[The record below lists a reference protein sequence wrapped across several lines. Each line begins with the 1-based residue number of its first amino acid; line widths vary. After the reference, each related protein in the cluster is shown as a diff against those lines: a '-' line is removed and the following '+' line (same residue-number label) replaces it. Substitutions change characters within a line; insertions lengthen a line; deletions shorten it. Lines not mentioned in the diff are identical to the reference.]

1 MTVSTRRGTKD
12 VAPSRAPSALSLT
25 AWPTW
30 TDITQDFDSVFS
42 QFQRSFD
49 EVLAPL
55 QPRTSPSVSDER
67 SARSPV
73 VEVLDQ
79 GDHYTVTAEL
89 PGFSRD
95 MVDVRVSKTGL
106 MVRAR
111 KKEQSEDKRGDSIQ
125 RERSDYA
132 FEERVSFPA
141 EVDPKKLAESMKN
154 GVLELK
160 IPKRESP
167 KSEKKT
173 GAS

>member
-1 MTVSTRRGTKD
+1 MATSVTSW
-12 VAPSRAPSALSLT
+12 T

-30 TDITQDFDSVFS
+30 TDLTTEIDRVFE
-42 QFQRSFD
+42 QFTRPFD
-49 EVLAPL
+49 ELFAPSR
-55 QPRTSPSVSDER
+55 PRLSPSVSGER
-67 SARSPV
+67 SARSPI